1 MGVDDEGKPIA
12 SVFGRDVTEAHE
24 KANTKAQL
32 EVANAANAAKTAF
45 LFNMPHDIRT
55 PMNAIIGFHDLL
67 EKHQEEP
74 EKRADYLRKIE
85 DASSV
90 LLSIINNGIDILI
103 IMIPI
108 NRNDNT
114 FFLILFS
121 YLFFHFILRNYSV
134 P

>member
-24 KANTKAQL
+24 KADTKAQL
-32 EVANAANAAKTAF
+32 EVANAAKTAF

-74 EKRADYLRKIE
+74 EKRADYLR
-85 DASSV
+85 
-90 LLSIINNGIDILI
+90 
-103 IMIPI
+103 
-108 NRNDNT
+108 
-114 FFLILFS
+114 
-121 YLFFHFILRNYSV
+121 
-134 P
+134 